1 MRRQCSIASIR
12 RRDSRTRLAGWL
24 GCLAAA
30 ACLAVQPAHAQ
41 NTWLTIKFDTSHLG
55 TFPTVSGS
63 GYGVWSN
70 GLTVSDTNTYA
81 SFEWT
86 NNALPAA
93 SGTNPDGTP
102 KQHTNFSAVING
114 QTLTWTSTSSWSGG
128 APGFSPTLG
137 NWYVNGT
144 AATSSI
150 MSPAYTIST
159 MNAGEGTRANLVLG
173 NNLYIEYGQNTIGGG
188 PPPSTAVPTTRFATV
203 EFTYEQGKSTNN
215 LDFTAINTIGAAVRA
230 TFQGATGTTS
240 LGFTGYTSDLLP
252 QLGAAVAAANLAS
265 GTTPSGLVSN
275 GGGNYVATVLST
287 AQPPGG
293 GQSNT
298 NTAFLAGYPA
308 YIASVL
314 SGTVESVK
322 SPLMTNQPGGSNP
335 TPAQLVQAP
344 GFTGPTREGGSGDT
358 WQVAS
363 FFAPT
368 FMTSISDTTYSI
380 TFTGS
385 ITAVQPGYNGT
396 TINQIKTYGTG
407 SAPLTIT
414 IDSGSSF
421 YGYLSN
427 GNVNLSTVTL
437 SGSDWATFST
447 DFFQGGGGPQAGPS
461 AAIAS
466 GSTSND
472 SAVYGQVVQ
481 RAIGDLQELL
491 MIGVYGNTSVVQ
503 FSGSSVILG
512 SLPSQNVWSDKA
524 YAYANTGTAG
534 FNPIGKYIWENSSS
548 TDAAGVST
556 AGAVYSNPYDD
567 RFSGGVSIGLDSQG
581 GTLTI
586 GLREINPVP
595 EPSSMALLAIG
606 GASLGGLAWRR
617 RRQARPVSGPAAQ

>member
-1 MRRQCSIASIR
+1 MRRPRHLSSGC
-12 RRDSRTRLAGWL
+12 RRDARSKLATWL

-30 ACLAVQPAHAQ
+30 ACLGVQPAQAQ
-41 NTWLTIKFDTSHLG
+41 NTWLTIQFDTGHLG
-55 TFPTVSGS
+55 TFPTVTGS
-63 GYGVWSN
+63 NYGVWSN
-70 GLTVSDTNTYA
+70 GLVVSDTNIYA

-102 KQHTNFSAVING
+102 KQYTNFSAVING
-114 QTLTWTSTSSWSGG
+114 QTLTWTSTNSWSGG

-144 AATSSI
+144 AAASSI
-150 MSPAYTIST
+150 MSPAYTISA
-159 MNAGEGTRANLVLG
+159 MNAGGGTKANLVLG

-215 LDFTAINTIGAAVRA
+215 LDFTAINNIGAAVRA
-230 TFQGATGTTS
+230 TYVGTSGTTS
-240 LGFTGYTSDLLP
+240 LGFTNYTSELLP
-252 QLGAAVAAANLAS
+252 ALGAAVAPTNLAS
-265 GTTPSGLVSN
+265 AASASGAVQN
-275 GGGNYVATVLST
+275 NGGNYVASVLST
-287 AQPPGG
+287 AQPPSG
-293 GQSNT
+293 GQTNT

-335 TPAQLVQAP
+335 NPAQLVQAP
-344 GFTGPTREGGSGDT
+344 GFTGPTREGGSGSN

-363 FFAPT
+363 VFTPT
-368 FMTSISDTTYSI
+368 FTTSGSDTTYSI

-396 TINQIKTYGTG
+396 TINQIKTYGSG

-414 IDSGSSF
+414 IASGSSF
-421 YGYLSN
+421 YGYLAN

-447 DFFQGGGGPQAGPS
+447 DFFQGGGGPQAGPL
-461 AAIAS
+461 ADIAS

-512 SLPSQNVWSDKA
+512 SLPSYDVWSDKA
-524 YAYANTGTAG
+524 YAYVNTGTAG
-534 FNPIGKYIWENSSS
+534 FNPIGKYIWANSSY
-548 TDAAGVST
+548 TDASGVST

-567 RFSGGVSIGLDSQG
+567 RFSGGVSIGLDSLG
-581 GTLTI
+581 GTLTMD
-586 GLREINPVP
+586 LREINPVP
-595 EPSSMALLAIG
+595 EPSAMALLAVG
-606 GASLGGLAWRR
+606 GAALGSYDWRR